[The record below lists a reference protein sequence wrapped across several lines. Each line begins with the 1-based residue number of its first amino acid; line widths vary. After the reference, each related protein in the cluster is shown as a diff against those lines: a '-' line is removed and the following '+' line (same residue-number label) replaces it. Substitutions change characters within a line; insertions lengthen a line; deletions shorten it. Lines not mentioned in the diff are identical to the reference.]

1 MKVVIATVL
10 SLGLFAC
17 SSERKE
23 VKVVKSFG
31 SLGVVKI

>member
-17 SSERKE
+17 SSEPKE
-23 VKVVKSFG
+23 VKVVKSFLPEFY
-31 SLGVVKI
+31 SHN